1 MFKKKLYSCNSSR
14 PFKLSRTK
22 IDLFFECRRC
32 FFLDQKFGIKRPH
45 GAPLVLSNRIV
56 DDFKKELNIC
66 RVEKNIHSKVKELNK
81 NLIPISHNK
90 LEEWKSSFKGASF
103 LDDSTNL
110 LVVGI
115 IDDIWLDR
123 STNKN
128 HSVIIK
134 SNSKKNQMSYENI
147 WPGYWRQLSLYSY
160 LLSKNLLPMSS
171 TGILV
176 FINTP
181 TSMGQMENRKNFNLN
196 IFEKILDFDWI
207 QPTIKE
213 ISKTLN
219 KETPPESSK
228 KCKYCNYYY
237 NIKKLTNE

>member
-1 MFKKKLYSCNSSR
+1 
-14 PFKLSRTK
+14 
-22 IDLFFECRRC
+22 
-32 FFLDQKFGIKRPH
+32 
-45 GAPLVLSNRIV
+45 
-56 DDFKKELNIC
+56 
-66 RVEKNIHSKVKELNK
+66 
-81 NLIPISHNK
+81 
-90 LEEWKSSFKGASF
+90 
-103 LDDSTNL
+103 
-110 LVVGI
+110 
-115 IDDIWLDR
+115 
-123 STNKN
+123 
-128 HSVIIK
+128 
-134 SNSKKNQMSYENI
+134 MSYENI
-147 WPGYWRQLSLYSY
+147 WPGYWRQLSLYAY

>member
-1 MFKKKLYSCNSSR
+1 MFKKKLYSNNSSR

-32 FFLDQKFGIKRPH
+32 FFLDQKFGIKIPH
-45 GAPLVLSNRIV
+45 GTPLVLSNRIV

-66 RVEKNIHSKVKELNK
+66 RVEKNIHSKVKDLNK
-81 NLIPISHNK
+81 NLIPASHNK
-90 LEEWKSSFKGASF
+90 LEEWKSSFKGATF
-103 LDDSTNL
+103 LDESNNFL
-110 LVVGI
+110 IYGI
-115 IDDIWLDR
+115 IDDIWWNR

-128 HSVIIK
+128 HSVVIK
-134 SNSKKNQMSYENI
+134 SNSKKGQMSYENI
-147 WPGYWRQLSLYSY
+147 WPGYWRQLSLYTY
-160 LLSKNLLPMSS
+160 LLTKNLLPMSS

-181 TSMGQMENRKNFNLN
+181 TNIGQVESSNNFNLN
-196 IFEKILDFDWI
+196 IFEKILDFEWI
-207 QPTIKE
+207 EPTIKE

-219 KETPPESSK
+219 NENPPENSK

>member
-1 MFKKKLYSCNSSR
+1 MFKKKLYSSNSSK

-22 IDLFFECRRC
+22 IDLFFECKRC

-45 GAPLVLSNRIV
+45 GTPLVLSNRIV
-56 DDFKKELNIC
+56 EDFKEELNVC
-66 RVEKNIHSKVKELNK
+66 RVEKSVHSKVKELNK
-81 NLIPISHNK
+81 NLVPASDNR
-90 LEEWKSSFKGASF
+90 LEEWKSSFKGISF
-103 LDDSTNL
+103 LHDSTNL
-110 LVVGI
+110 LIYGI
-115 IDDIWLDR
+115 IDDIWWDR

-134 SNSKKNQMSYENI
+134 SNSKKNNMSYENI

-160 LLSKNLLPMSS
+160 LLSKKLLSMSS

-181 TSMGQMENRKNFNLN
+181 TSINQMENKSNFNLN

-207 QPTIKE
+207 EQTIYE
-213 ISKTLN
+213 ILKTL
-219 KETPPESSK
+219 KSEKPPENSK

-237 NIKKLTNE
+237 NIKKLENE

>member
-1 MFKKKLYSCNSSR
+1 MFKKKLYSSNSSK

-22 IDLFFECRRC
+22 VDLFFECRRC
-32 FFLDQKFGIKRPH
+32 FFLDQKLGIKRPH
-45 GAPLVLSNRIV
+45 GTPLVLSNRIV

-81 NLIPISHNK
+81 NLIPINHNK

-110 LVVGI
+110 LIFGI

-128 HSVIIK
+128 HCVIIK
-134 SNSKKNQMSYENI
+134 SNSKKKEMSYENI
-147 WPGYWRQLSLYSY
+147 WSGYWRQLSLYSY
-160 LLSKNLLPMSS
+160 LLSKNLLQMSS

-181 TSMGQMENRKNFNLN
+181 TSIDQMENRKNFNLN

-207 QPTIKE
+207 EPTIKE

-219 KETPPESSK
+219 KEIPPESSK

-237 NIKKLTNE
+237 NIKKFTDE